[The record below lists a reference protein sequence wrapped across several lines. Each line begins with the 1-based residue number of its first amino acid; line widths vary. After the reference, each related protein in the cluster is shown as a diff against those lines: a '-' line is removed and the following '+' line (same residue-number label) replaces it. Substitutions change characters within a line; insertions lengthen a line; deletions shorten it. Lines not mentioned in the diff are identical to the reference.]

1 MSNKA
6 YPYIPNSAPQIK
18 KEMME
23 FVNVKDEMELYEEI
37 PEHLRYQGL
46 LDLPPT
52 LGDEQS
58 GAQTRRSSARR
69 NAARL
74 SAERNRF

>member
-1 MSNKA
+1 MSTKT
-6 YPYIPNSAPQIK
+6 YPYIPGNSAPQI

-23 FVNVKDEMELYEEI
+23 FVNVKKDEMELYEEI

-46 LDLPPT
+46 LDLPPA

-58 GAQTRRSSARR
+58 GTPT
-69 NAARL
+69 
-74 SAERNRF
+74 